1 MDVSS
6 LKPGEDFDDLKPS
19 CIIFI
24 CTFDPFGKKLYRY
37 TFEERCLE
45 WDFPLGDETKKLFL
59 STKGKNKDEVPQELI
74 HFLEYIEESTDEYVA
89 AVEEESISRLHTRVT
104 ELKKRREMEARYM
117 TFEELLRSREKE
129 GRAAGLEEGKAA
141 GLEEGK
147 AAGLAEAILELL
159 EEAGTVPEALKEKI
173 LAEKDVELLKKWN
186 RLAAKATRIEKFTE
200 NM

>member
-45 WDFPLGDETKKLFL
+45 RDFPLGDETRKIFL
-59 STKGKNKDEVPQELI
+59 STKGKNKDEVPRELI

-89 AVEEESISRLHTRVT
+89 AVEEESINRLHTRVT

-117 TFEELLRSREKE
+117 TFEELLKSREKE
-129 GRAAGLEEGKAA
+129 GRAEGLG
-141 GLEEGK
+141 EGK
-147 AAGLAEAILELL
+147 AAGLAEAILVKY
-159 EEAGTVPEALKEKI
+159 TP
-173 LAEKDVELLKKWN
+173 
-186 RLAAKATRIEKFTE
+186 
-200 NM
+200 